1 MSKTLS
7 RSSYLEKNVGNFPA
21 EFEIAGIRFEKADDL
36 RYGTNPHQP
45 AAYYR
50 PAGVAGVIGG
60 MEIIKNGK
68 SGLSQTNLEDIS
80 GALNIC
86 TQRIYHTLKTIT
98 VFMGRVIRICI
109 SQFCNQQVL
118 IVIL

>member
-7 RSSYLEKNVGNFPA
+7 RSSYLEKNVGDFPA
-21 EFEIAGIRFEKADDL
+21 EFEIAGVRYEKADDL

-50 PAGVAGVIGG
+50 PAGVCGVIGG

-68 SGLSQTNLEDIS
+68 SGLSQNLTMLSAPEIS
-80 GALNIC
+80 SKLVWERPLLPFLMISMPP
-86 TQRIYHTLKTIT
+86 IT
-98 VFMGRVIRICI
+98 PGTPAGR
-109 SQFCNQQVL
+109 
-118 IVIL
+118 